1 MMHSLFFRFKSAIAP
16 IISFPFCVSCKSFLS
31 NKKEIIC
38 TSCLSKIQTIA
49 SIRIPLTEKQSLT
62 VFAISSY
69 HAPLKQLILAKG
81 SSNAAI
87 SSALG
92 KLIWHMSPIR
102 SIPFD
107 IITPI
112 PLHWMR
118 HAWRG
123 FNQAE
128 EMAHEIAYASK
139 KPIIHALTRTQKTRF
154 QSELTK
160 EERFSNVHN
169 VFSIQESTTNSIAGK
184 HILLVDD
191 LMTTGATLASAGRAL
206 LTKKPSSITAIVV
219 CRVV

>member
-1 MMHSLFFRFKSAIAP
+1 MHSLFFRFKSAIAP
-16 IISFPFCVSCKSFLS
+16 LISFPFCVSCKAFLS
-31 NKKEIIC
+31 HKQEILC
-38 TSCLSKIQTIA
+38 SSCLSKIQA
-49 SIRIPLTEKQSLT
+49 LSSVRVPLTEKKYLT
-62 VFAISSY
+62 VFSISSY

-81 SSNAAI
+81 NSNAAI

-107 IITPI
+107 VITPI

-128 EMAHEIAYASK
+128 EMAHEIAHASK

-154 QSELTK
+154 QSELNK
-160 EERFSNVHN
+160 AERLSNVHN
-169 VFSIQESTTNSIAGK
+169 VFSIQESTTDSITGK
-184 HILLVDD
+184 HVLLVDD

-206 LTKKPSSITAIVV
+206 LAKKPSSITAIVV